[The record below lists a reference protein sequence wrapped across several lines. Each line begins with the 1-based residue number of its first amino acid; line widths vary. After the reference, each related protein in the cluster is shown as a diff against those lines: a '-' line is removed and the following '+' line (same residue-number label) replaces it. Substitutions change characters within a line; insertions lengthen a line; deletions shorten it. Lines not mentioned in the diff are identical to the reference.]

1 MDKPALSR
9 IKRIS
14 APLRKS
20 SKKYISLDML
30 SKMVGL
36 YSDVLADDLE
46 YFEPLIRMD
55 ASLNMKDL
63 LPKMDAFI
71 SEEEKDKVV
80 EPKAPRVI
88 ARQSELDLYPSIA
101 SFIYT
106 KMTSAGGLVDPS
118 YKLSDHD
125 LHVLQKLV
133 SREVSKRRAA
143 KKKKK

>member
-20 SKKYISLDML
+20 SKKYVSLDML

-63 LPKMDAFI
+63 LPAMDQFI
-71 SEEEKDKVV
+71 AEEEKGKVV

-101 SFIYT
+101 SFVYT

-118 YKLSDHD
+118 YKLNDHD

-133 SREVSKRRAA
+133 NREVAKRRAA